1 VYKLDVK
8 EAVNVIVLLNFFNAE
23 ANIFAQ

>member
-1 VYKLDVK
+1 LDVK